1 MSAAASSASSDASS
15 GTLPKTTMN
24 FGIRHPAIPVTPNQ
38 ADGAPG
44 KMRPKEALRPKLPAS
59 TESLSKCSSRRKGQS
74 TSNRASPSILQN
86 FDSTLAS
93 LIAESRGITLMEGLR
108 LFLGSETHAMLVDDD
123 LKMWYFSP
131 LALFD
136 MWENEVITGDPR
148 NSLYLRGDEI
158 A

>member
-1 MSAAASSASSDASS
+1 M
-15 GTLPKTTMN
+15 
-24 FGIRHPAIPVTPNQ
+24 
-38 ADGAPG
+38 
-44 KMRPKEALRPKLPAS
+44 
-59 TESLSKCSSRRKGQS
+59 
-74 TSNRASPSILQN
+74 QN
-86 FDSTLAS
+86 FDSALAS

-108 LFLGSETHAMLVDDD
+108 LFLSSETHAMLVDDD